1 MSQVSLKTAGRLAG
15 LLLMVVAAL
24 GPWFVDTHPATEET
38 CSPPLVWVGEGYRA
52 RPRSLLA
59 AKLRAAGYTGYCAC
73 LVSLAAALGQAAN
86 LGESAPLLLALCL
99 PAVLPFGS
107 TLYLLFG
114 GERRG
119 VWAGHL
125 AAWGLAGAYALIWFA
140 GIWYLYR
147 VIWLWGAGLCVI
159 VAAAT
164 LTGEVV
170 AARGNR
176 RQAGGVFEA
185 P

>member
-1 MSQVSLKTAGRLAG
+1 MSPISLKTAGRLAG

-24 GPWFVDTHPATEET
+24 GPWFVDTHPATEGT

-52 RPRSLLA
+52 RLGSLVP

-73 LVSLAAALGQAAN
+73 LESLAAALGRAAN
-86 LGESAPLLLALCL
+86 LGESAPLLLVSCL
-99 PAVLPFGS
+99 PAGLPFVS
-107 TLYLLFG
+107 TLFLLLG

-140 GIWYLYR
+140 GVWYLYR
-147 VIWLWGAGLCVI
+147 VIWLWGAGLGVV

-164 LTGEVV
+164 LAGEGV
-170 AARGNR
+170 AARR
-176 RQAGGVFEA
+176 TSEV
-185 P
+185 